1 MLRSLILSVFI
12 SCAAFAQNPW
22 EADTYPDEA
31 GFKMRMEPML
41 HRIADQGFGIR
52 SLAISKCPDTGLP
65 VKTWAVEGETIISPY
80 SGRAFLQGPTGY
92 FGPKARNEKGEII
105 AFGGDPLKYD
115 LSPAATTLM
124 LNPGDAKAQ
133 AFLSIPG
140 NMRQQYHF
148 ACSNWARAYP
158 LIGDQFS
165 QQWKS
170 EFFHW
175 ISVYEENRRPS
186 DGEREFSHISH
197 PHNLVGQEGELLG
210 GNPFDGGTENH
221 KTMWRTSALLYS
233 QLMPDSATISGYPVQ
248 DAERIT
254 KEMLRDYL
262 KKLLYVGNGEYDSEV
277 YYPYTI
283 KSFMNLYDFSPDPET
298 KELAKFALDFF
309 FATYG
314 VKVVDGAIAGAQK
327 RGYLADPEPDM
338 MDVMQWAFFN
348 NTSRNM
354 GDVITTMHQATTTYR
369 PNEII
374 WNITRKNVDVPF
386 EASMSRPFYHM
397 DYPHA
402 FAETFYCSRN
412 FAMGNMQM
420 TIVDNPNQQMVWSVV
435 ANGTDG
441 PLCFSGGHPLRGSTS
456 GHSPYTQTLH
466 SKGALIL
473 FTAPTKPVRAD
484 TASIAQTYKNT
495 PRNNL
500 WIMPKSEQ
508 PENFEISHRQK
519 YGVDALHGVHP
530 PEEMTA
536 AEIVRFWKESIG
548 SASSWFY
555 FPRKVNPVL
564 KNDNYFLETESVFIA
579 VLPLSKSSFV
589 VNPSD
594 EIVAQLPANGGK
606 GFFSGYGL
614 IAFPGQQSGYVVEV
628 VEKKD
633 FKSMEDFAIQLK
645 RKARLKVS
653 NAEPFIINFHSMYGD
668 KFEMQYQAGGLR
680 CKGII
685 NGEVQD
691 WDRHT
696 DGATYS
702 SPYVTVKE
710 GMMQVSD
717 GRQSY
722 VVDFTGEHPVWLPE

>member
-1 MLRSLILSVFI
+1 MLRAFVLSVFI

-22 EADTYPDEA
+22 DADTYPDEA
-31 GFKMRMEPML
+31 GFKKRMVPML
-41 HRIADQGFGIR
+41 QRIADQGFGVR
-52 SLAISKCPDTGLP
+52 SLAVSKCSDTGLS
-65 VKTWAVEGETIISPY
+65 VKTWAVEGEMIISPY
-80 SGRAFLQGPTGY
+80 TGRKYLQGPTGY

-115 LSPAATTLM
+115 LSPAAAMLM
-124 LNPGDAKAQ
+124 LNSNNLEAK

-140 NMRQQYHF
+140 NLRQQYHF

-158 LIGDQFS
+158 LIGYQFS
-165 QQWKS
+165 DVWKS
-170 EFFHW
+170 QFFHW

-186 DGEREFSHISH
+186 DGEKEYSHISH

-233 QLMPDSATISGYPVQ
+233 QLLPDTATISGFKVK

-262 KKLLYVGNGEYDSEV
+262 KKLLYVGNGEFDSEV

-314 VKVVDGAIAGAQK
+314 MKVVDGAIAGAQK
-327 RGYLADPEPDM
+327 RGYLADPTPDM
-338 MDVMQWAFFN
+338 MEVMQWAFFD

-354 GDVITTMHQATTTYR
+354 DDVVATLHQATTTYR

-374 WNITRKNVDVPF
+374 WNITRKKLVMPF
-386 EASMSRPFYHM
+386 EARMSRPFYHM

-402 FAETFYCSRN
+402 FAESFYSSEN
-412 FAMGNMQM
+412 FSIGNMQM
-420 TIVDNPNQQMVWSVV
+420 TIVDNPNQQMIWSVV
-435 ANGTDG
+435 AKGTDG
-441 PLCFSGGHPLRGSTS
+441 PLCFSGGHPMRGSTS

-466 SKGALIL
+466 SKGSLL
-473 FTAPTKPVRAD
+473 VFTVPTKPVRAD

-519 YGVDALHGVHP
+519 YGAATLHEVKP
-530 PEEMTA
+530 PKDMSTG
-536 AEIVRFWKESIG
+536 EIARFWKESIG

-555 FPRKVNPVL
+555 FPRKEKPVL
-564 KNDNYFLETESVFIA
+564 KNGNYFLETECVFIA
-579 VLPLSKSSFV
+579 VLPLTKSSFV

-614 IAFPGQQSGYVVEV
+614 ISFPGQESGYVVEV

-633 FKSMEDFAIQLK
+633 FSSMEDFALQLK
-645 RKARLKVS
+645 RKTRLKVS
-653 NAEPFIINFHSMYGD
+653 NSGPFIMNYHSIYSD
-668 KFEMQYQAGGLR
+668 KLEMRYQAEGLR
-680 CKGII
+680 CTGII
-685 NGEVQD
+685 NGEIQD
-691 WDRHT
+691 WDHYT
-696 DGATYS
+696 DGAIYS
-702 SPYVTVKE
+702 GPYIQVEE
-710 GMMQVSD
+710 GLMKVSD
-717 GRQSY
+717 GKQGY
-722 VVDFTGEHPVWLPE
+722 VVDFTGVHPVWRTE